1 MCDCNTF
8 GMAAAATAA
17 AILHGNRFREKRET
31 YPKMR
36 KMCGQMDRIQ
46 NETQAKKT
54 EERKRA
60 REGDIENG
68 NTLSLS
74 TFTYCVYT
82 INFNYFTI
90 FCDDCVMAEERWQKL
105 GKGFVR

>member
-8 GMAAAATAA
+8 GIAAAAA

-46 NETQAKKT
+46 NETQAKKRMK
-54 EERKRA
+54 ERE
-60 REGDIENG
+60 REKE
-68 NTLSLS
+68 T
-74 TFTYCVYT
+74 
-82 INFNYFTI
+82 
-90 FCDDCVMAEERWQKL
+90 
-105 GKGFVR
+105 